1 MEHEELVLLPR
12 NLKLE
17 VTEYSRQIYGPG
29 GYAQG
34 PGDEDDDDDLEA
46 ISRTQPRKRN
56 YGGDPCR

>member
-17 VTEYSRQIYGPG
+17 LTKYSKQIYGPG

-34 PGDEDDDDDLEA
+34 PGAEDDDNDSEVTP
-46 ISRTQPRKRN
+46 RTQPRKRN
-56 YGGDPCR
+56 YRR

>member
-17 VTEYSRQIYGPG
+17 VIEYSRQIYGPG

-34 PGDEDDDDDLEA
+34 PGDDDDDDSKA
-46 ISRTQPRKRN
+46 T
-56 YGGDPCR
+56 